1 MDEVE
6 IENSTNPEN
15 PENDQPQK
23 AKYAIQVQRFGKT
36 LSLSMKFRPVRT
48 NKDILILLKMRWNN
62 SDLESF
68 NLTYQF

>member
-23 AKYAIQVQRFGKT
+23 AKYAIQVNGFRRFQFRRLKIKGAYEAFRNSIT
-36 LSLSMKFRPVRT
+36 LIF
-48 NKDILILLKMRWNN
+48 NHLK
-62 SDLESF
+62 
-68 NLTYQF
+68 

>member
-23 AKYAIQVQRFGKT
+23 AKYAIQVKNNSKPFG
-36 LSLSMKFRPVRT
+36 LSMKFRPVRT
-48 NKDILILLKMRWNN
+48 NRDIRIQLKMRWNN

>member
-23 AKYAIQVQRFGKT
+23 AKYAIQVKIIVNH
-36 LSLSMKFRPVRT
+36 LA
-48 NKDILILLKMRWNN
+48 
-62 SDLESF
+62 
-68 NLTYQF
+68 YQ

>member
-23 AKYAIQVQRFGKT
+23 AKYAIQVQRFGKKST
-36 LSLSMKFRPVRT
+36 SLMKFRLVRT
-48 NKDILILLKMRWNN
+48 NRDIRILLKMRWNN

-68 NLTYQF
+68 NLTCQF

>member
-15 PENDQPQK
+15 RENDQPQK
-23 AKYAIQVQRFGKT
+23 AKYAIQVEGFIIEI
-36 LSLSMKFRPVRT
+36 SLSNNFRPVQT
-48 NKDILILLKMRWNN
+48 NKDRLILSKMRLNN

>member
-15 PENDQPQK
+15 RENDQPQK
-23 AKYAIQVQRFGKT
+23 AKYAIQVESFIIEI
-36 LSLSMKFRPVRT
+36 SLSNNFRPVPT
-48 NKDILILLKMRWNN
+48 NKDRLILSKMRLNN

>member
-23 AKYAIQVQRFGKT
+23 AKYAIQVKNNSKPFG
-36 LSLSMKFRPVRT
+36 LSLIGHQLNSGRSERT
-48 NKDILILLKMRWNN
+48 G
-62 SDLESF
+62 
-68 NLTYQF
+68 TYVYN

>member
-23 AKYAIQVQRFGKT
+23 AKYAIQVIGFT
-36 LSLSMKFRPVRT
+36 EVSV
-48 NKDILILLKMRWNN
+48 
-62 SDLESF
+62 
-68 NLTYQF
+68 

>member
-15 PENDQPQK
+15 RENDQPQK
-23 AKYAIQVQRFGKT
+23 AKYAIQVEGFIIEI
-36 LSLSMKFRPVRT
+36 SLSNNFRPVRM
-48 NKDILILLKMRWNN
+48 NKDRLILSKMRLNN

>member
-23 AKYAIQVQRFGKT
+23 AKYAIQVQRFGKKST
-36 LSLSMKFRPVRT
+36 SPMKFRPVRT
-48 NKDILILLKMRWNN
+48 NRDIRILLKMRWNS

>member
-23 AKYAIQVQRFGKT
+23 AKYAIQVED
-36 LSLSMKFRPVRT
+36 FRP
-48 NKDILILLKMRWNN
+48 L
-62 SDLESF
+62 SF
-68 NLTYQF
+68 